1 MMKNGDAFHAFIEET
16 AVFLHDYTVLDYYRE
31 PLGGDTDERMGEV
44 VARYGAATAVQ
55 RERFLATMEKGA
67 LSLFGIYGHRA
78 ATMAVRQQSRELLLR
93 GLVAMG
99 IANHVVPPGRNVEVA
114 VCIFHHCAR
123 KLGISPVELFD
134 EAAQVA
140 PPHMTT
146 FFEEFGRQADVTL
159 RRYGWQELKTPEGVR
174 YKWG

>member
-55 RERFLATMEKGA
+55 RERFLAAMEKGG

-99 IANHVVPPGRNVEVA
+99 IANYVVPPKRNVETAVA
-114 VCIFHHCAR
+114 IFHHCAR

-146 FFEEFGRQADVTL
+146 FFEEFGRRPDITL
-159 RRYGWQELKTPEGVR
+159 SRYGWQELRTPEGVR